1 MKAAETQE
9 SVAGQSG
16 ETGFTWCGVT
26 VHKTLMN
33 RKIARLQLKMVA
45 STFTL
50 KCNLSQ
56 NSFKARAQAFLT
68 SREAHFCKNEEDR
81 NDSVQKTLE
90 AGKQKHMV
98 NDTKET
104 SPGPAVERPGTSHH

>member
-68 SREAHFCKNEEDR
+68 SREAYFCKNEDR
-81 NDSVQKTLE
+81 NDSVQKTTE
-90 AGKQKHMV
+90 AHGK
-98 NDTKET
+98 
-104 SPGPAVERPGTSHH
+104 